1 MLVFE
6 VMNGFV
12 MVSRVFYRCF
22 GSKTGCKRGFWI
34 KKKSIAHDFPT
45 TIVVGIWAKQ
55 ATRCLP
61 QQTTRCLPQQAT
73 RLLLMASRRVC
84 INFFIC
90 YIFLTIKIY
99 RKNID
104 IYFL

>member
-1 MLVFE
+1 MGLSWFLGCFIGVLSQKQVVKEVF
-6 VMNGFV
+6 GL
-12 MVSRVFYRCF
+12 
-22 GSKTGCKRGFWI
+22 